1 MKVVVVISDVKD
13 EVKEELKGLGF
24 SWKVGINKQV
34 WTGDSLI
41 VGGIISKVQSFK
53 PQLYLA
59 TSHKFE
65 EQIVVGKVR
74 YARWD
79 QFPKGSVGYQ
89 LGVSGLPKDPD
100 KKK

>member
-1 MKVVVVISDVKD
+1 MQVAIVISDVKD
-13 EVKEELKGLGF
+13 EAKEELKELGF
-24 SWKVGINKQV
+24 SWKVGIKKQV

-65 EQIVVGKVR
+65 DTIIAGKVK
-74 YARWD
+74 YAKWD
-79 QFPKGSVGYQ
+79 QFPKESVGYQ
-89 LGVSGLPKDPD
+89 LGISSMPEGPD